1 MSQNRPSKADIVPVV
16 VGFFLIA
23 VAMRLV
29 PHEYNFTAMGALG
42 LFVGYYWSAR
52 IGILVSLAAMSVSDL
67 VGQWLGIP
75 SMGAYSVALM
85 LTVYAAMA
93 ASALIGKVLTFERLR
108 RIPLFCKVPGG
119 AILATIVF
127 FLVTNFAS
135 WLDPMT
141 GYEMSLFGLL
151 QSYWLALPFAV
162 NDLAGNLF
170 FSVAFFA
177 AYEGIL
183 APQLRTAKQTIES

>member
-1 MSQNRPSKADIVPVV
+1 MSQNRSSKADVVPVV

-42 LFVGYYWSAR
+42 LFVGYYWSAG
-52 IGILVSLAAMSVSDL
+52 IGVLVSLAAMSVSDL

-85 LTVYAAMA
+85 LTVYVAMA
-93 ASALIGKVLTFERLR
+93 LSALVGKVIAAERLQ

-119 AILATIVF
+119 AFVATVIF

-135 WLDPMT
+135 WLDPQM
-141 GYEMSLFGLL
+141 GYEMSLLGLL
-151 QSYWLALPFAV
+151 QSYWLALPFATNNLV
-162 NDLAGNLF
+162 GNLF

-183 APQLRTAKQTIES
+183 APQLKTSRQTIES